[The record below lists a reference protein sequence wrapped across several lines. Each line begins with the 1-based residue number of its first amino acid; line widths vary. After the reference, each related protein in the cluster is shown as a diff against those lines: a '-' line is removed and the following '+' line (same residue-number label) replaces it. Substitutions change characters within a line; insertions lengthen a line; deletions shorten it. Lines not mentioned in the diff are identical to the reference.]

1 MGASDWG
8 SVKGA
13 GEICWGGGGGGGGE
27 RNLCVTEKEREGQQE
42 KGSAVYV

>member
-8 SVKGA
+8 SVTQGTREIGA
-13 GEICWGGGGGGGGE
+13 GRGGGGGAE
-27 RNLCVTEKEREGQQE
+27 FMCVTEKEREGQQE